1 MGGGGPRGGGGEGDG
16 RRNVSVYLQ
25 AYNALNRVNPSS
37 YVGIVTS
44 PLFGQAV
51 SAAPPRRFE
60 MGANL
65 SF

>member
-1 MGGGGPRGGGGEGDG
+1 MRMLVLLVLADG

-25 AYNALNRVNPSS
+25 AYNELNRVN
-37 YVGIVTS
+37 T
-44 PLFGQAV
+44 GQAV
-51 SAAPPRRFE
+51 SASPSRRFE